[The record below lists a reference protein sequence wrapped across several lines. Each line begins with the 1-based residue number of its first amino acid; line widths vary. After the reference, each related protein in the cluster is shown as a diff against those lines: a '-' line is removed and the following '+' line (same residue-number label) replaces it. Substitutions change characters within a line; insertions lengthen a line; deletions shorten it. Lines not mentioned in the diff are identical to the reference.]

1 MGKIDN
7 VTREYVRNR
16 EVFADICNAAVF
28 GGNQVIKAETLTERD
43 TTAEVFLRSTGGKNT
58 VSVQRYRDVL
68 KEWVTMDAPSAT
80 IAIFGIENQAD
91 IHYAMVSRSYL
102 YDALNY
108 ENQVK
113 YISDMNVRLGRV
125 EAKAPSYRHFLKTD
139 RLKPVITIV
148 VYWGAKKWDG
158 ARSLHELLDFSGQ
171 DDLKNFVPDY
181 RMPLVVPAEIE
192 DFERYKTNLRYILP
206 FIKYSDSR
214 DAMQELLNRYR
225 ESYSVTDRTTADLL
239 KVLTNINIQANA
251 KGEIDM
257 CKAWDDQRNAGR
269 EEGIKEGIKEGR
281 KKGKEEERESIVKEL
296 IKLGQ
301 PLGIIKAVSRFTED
315 KIRELAK
322 SIGVPVTEE

>member
-158 ARSLHELLDFSGQ
+158 ARSLYELLDFSGQ
-171 DDLKNFVPDY
+171 DDIKNFVPDY

-192 DFERYKTNLRYILP
+192 DFELYKTNLRYILP

-214 DAMQELLNRYR
+214 DAMQDLLDKYR

-239 KVLTNINIQANA
+239 KVLTNINIQENV
-251 KGEIDM
+251 KGEVINV

-269 EEGIKEGIKEGR
+269 EEGIKECR

-301 PLGIIKAVSRFTED
+301 PLGIIKAASKFTED